1 MEKFIDNNNS
11 TDESEKTFV
20 IKVTCFSIFF
30 SSLLTLFFFFGM
42 STLCQMSVSLLCT
55 EIHKLA
61 LLRKILTSVAD
72 MNKAFVYE
80 AFGEEIKQSCFSL
93 SL

>member
-1 MEKFIDNNNS
+1 MFFYFLFFFVNS
-11 TDESEKTFV
+11 
-20 IKVTCFSIFF
+20 
-30 SSLLTLFFFFGM
+30 FFFFGM

-80 AFGEEIKQSCFSL
+80 AFGEEIKQSCFSVL